1 MSPGTTNRP
10 DASMTSCTRSGV
22 RLAPTES
29 ILSSSIRMSATAGLW
44 TSPSWSYTWPP
55 RISVLFDVIYAR
67 SSASGETSP
76 GSGLFWTGALHNA
89 MRSSRLLRWLNRTP
103 VQTFIL
109 CPLLVVAF
117 ELVRQRAQLTI
128 VPAGFA
134 LLAWGY
140 LQYLL
145 VGRFRNR
152 LGGGG
157 PGLGVPPDRIVEDG
171 PYRYVRNPMYL
182 GHLVFMLGLALTFAS
197 WFALILFAAR
207 ALWFHRRVLEDET
220 RLQEMFGA
228 SYLDYQRR
236 VKRWIPGLL

>member
-1 MSPGTTNRP
+1 
-10 DASMTSCTRSGV
+10 
-22 RLAPTES
+22 
-29 ILSSSIRMSATAGLW
+29 
-44 TSPSWSYTWPP
+44 
-55 RISVLFDVIYAR
+55 
-67 SSASGETSP
+67 
-76 GSGLFWTGALHNA
+76 
-89 MRSSRLLRWLNRTP
+89 MRSSRLLRWLSRTP

-109 CPLLVVAF
+109 CPLLAVGF
-117 ELVRQRAQLTI
+117 ELVRQRGRLAI

-140 LQYLL
+140 LQYVL
-145 VGRFRNR
+145 VGRFRSR

-182 GHLVFMLGLALTFAS
+182 GHLIFMLGLALTFAS

-207 ALWFHRRVLEDET
+207 ALWFHRRALEDET
-220 RLQEMFGA
+220 RLQEKFGA
-228 SYLDYQRR
+228 TYLDYQRR